1 MVPALGA
8 GTICESL
15 RRRHLPKD
23 DLRRR
28 AGTPEESVRSPS
40 PVPAPAMQDNF
51 LSDFEDEVSVQGSD
65 AADAESQL
73 SSESDLNDECAPRRR
88 RDVCG
93 AEVDEDNEVD
103 YGAMD
108 EEEHE
113 EDSGSRV
120 GDAAP
125 RRL

>member
-1 MVPALGA
+1 M
-8 GTICESL
+8 
-15 RRRHLPKD
+15 
-23 DLRRR
+23 
-28 AGTPEESVRSPS
+28 
-40 PVPAPAMQDNF
+40 PAPAMQENF

-65 AADAESQL
+65 AASQL
-73 SSESDLNDECAPRRR
+73 SSESDSNDECAPRRR

-93 AEVDEDNEVD
+93 AEFDEDNEVD